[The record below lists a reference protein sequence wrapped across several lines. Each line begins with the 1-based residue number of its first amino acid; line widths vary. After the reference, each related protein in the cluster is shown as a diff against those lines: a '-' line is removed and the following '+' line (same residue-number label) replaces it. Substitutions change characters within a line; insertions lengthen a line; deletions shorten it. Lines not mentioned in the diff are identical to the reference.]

1 MTSGD
6 KRVFFIIF
14 DIFYGRGFRDVSFIV
29 GRLVE
34 RVLAVVMESKV
45 SQQEV
50 PMRCQKL
57 PDAMFAVFIQKLHS
71 DATKILTQT
80 IMVSETL

>member
-1 MTSGD
+1 M
-6 KRVFFIIF
+6 
-14 DIFYGRGFRDVSFIV
+14 SFIV

-57 PDAMFAVFIQKLHS
+57 PDAMFAVFFRSSIAMQQKF
-71 DATKILTQT
+71 
-80 IMVSETL
+80 